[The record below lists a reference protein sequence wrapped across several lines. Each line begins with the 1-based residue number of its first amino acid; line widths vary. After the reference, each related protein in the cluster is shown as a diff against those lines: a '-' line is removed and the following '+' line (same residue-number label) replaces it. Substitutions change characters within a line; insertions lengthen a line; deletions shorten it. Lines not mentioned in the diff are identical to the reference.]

1 VIVSIIHVMSDKAS
15 IIKEAQKYL
24 AHGQVDKAISEWEK
38 LIKESPDGNTY
49 NIVGDLYL
57 RKGDKAEAIDS
68 FHKAADFFR
77 REGFSL
83 KALALYKKILNL
95 NPGDAI
101 SLLALGELNESKG
114 LTTDAIRFYLAAA
127 DTLSKEGNKEKLLE
141 IYEKILALSP
151 ANIPLR
157 SKVAE
162 IYLKEGLIS
171 EAVKQCLHIARLYGE
186 KGEAERAIEFYR
198 KTLGTQPLNREAI
211 LELNSLYERT
221 GNLDQAIEQMK
232 EAASLF
238 PQDSDILLRFA
249 ELCIAGGMFEEAREY
264 LGQIVEQEPGNIR
277 ARRLLGDIYAKEG
290 DREKAW
296 SEYLS
301 VLDEILLDENYEDAI
316 KLLESFR
323 DIDQVET
330 GKRLVSLYI
339 QLGDSP
345 HVVREL
351 TALGDV
357 FIGQGKK
364 KEALNCYREALKT
377 APDDDSV
384 KERVLELEK
393 EVGKEHIA
401 VGEKKTSEEAIIE
414 ADIYI
419 RYGLHESARDALE
432 AFAETEPENID
443 LRLRLKDVYSELEDK
458 EKAIGECL
466 ALSELYKKKWD
477 VENSKRMVKE
487 AYEINS
493 EDPRL
498 IGLKMPLPAEE
509 EVVATAPAG
518 PSIEDYSEE
527 IAEADFYSRQGLIDE
542 AREILERLLSLFP
555 ENEEI
560 NRKLSSLG
568 HVAEAEGVLRAEEEE
583 KEPEV
588 PVGEILEVEEIPE
601 PALDSDV
608 MDIFNEFKKG
618 LEKELE
624 EEDYETHYNLGIA
637 YKEMGLIDDAIKEFQ
652 TSRSD
657 PKRFVDSSSM
667 LGICYIEKGVYP
679 LAIDALRNAIEKMED
694 KNESYWVMKYD
705 LAEAYEK
712 NGNLKE
718 ALDLYTEVYGWNSKF
733 RAVSDKIDELK
744 VSAAK
749 GFEQK
754 KPKEKKDRV
763 SYL

>member
-1 VIVSIIHVMSDKAS
+1 MSDKAS

-24 AHGQVDKAISEWEK
+24 ARGQVDKAISEWEK

-49 NIVGDLYL
+49 NIIGDLYL
-57 RKGDKAEAIDS
+57 KKGDKTEAIDS

-77 REGFSL
+77 QEGFSL

-95 NPGDAI
+95 NPGDAR

-151 ANIPLR
+151 SNIPLR
-157 SKVAE
+157 NKVAE

-171 EAVKQCLHIARLYGE
+171 EAVKQYLHIARLYGE
-186 KGEAERAIEFYR
+186 KGETEKAIDFYR
-198 KTLGTQPLNREAI
+198 KTLDTQPLNREAI
-211 LELNSLYERT
+211 LELNGLYERT
-221 GNLDQAIEQMK
+221 GDLARAIEQMK
-232 EAASLF
+232 EAADLF
-238 PQDSDILLRFA
+238 PQDSDILVRFA
-249 ELCIAGGMFEEAREY
+249 ELCIAGGMFAEAREY
-264 LGQIVEQEPGNIR
+264 LGQIIEMEPGNIR
-277 ARRLLGDIYAKEG
+277 ARRLLGDMYVKEG

-296 SEYLS
+296 SEYRS
-301 VLDEILLDENYEDAI
+301 VLDDILLDENYEDAI
-316 KLLESFR
+316 RLLESFK
-323 DIDQVET
+323 DIDRVET
-330 GKRLVSLYI
+330 GKRLVSLHI

-345 HVVREL
+345 RVVQEL
-351 TALGDV
+351 TALGEV

-377 APDDDSV
+377 VPGDDSV
-384 KERVLELEK
+384 KARVLELEK
-393 EVGKEHIA
+393 EVGKEHITI
-401 VGEKKTSEEAIIE
+401 GEKKTSEEAIIE

-419 RYGLHESARDALE
+419 RYGLYENARDALE
-432 AFAETEPENID
+432 AFIETEPENMD
-443 LRLRLKDVYSELEDK
+443 LRLRLKDIYSETGDK
-458 EKAIGECL
+458 GKAIGECL

-477 VENSKRMVKE
+477 VENSKRMIKE
-487 AYEINS
+487 ACEINP

-498 IGLKMPLPAEE
+498 IGIKVTLPPEE
-509 EVVATAPAG
+509 EVVVAAPGG

-527 IAEADFYSRQGLIDE
+527 IAEADFYSRQGLLDE
-542 AREILERLLSLFP
+542 AREILERLRNLFP

-560 NRKLSSLG
+560 SRKLSSLD
-568 HVAEAEGVLRAEEEE
+568 HMAEGEEEIVRAEEAE

-588 PVGEILEVEEIPE
+588 PGTEVLEIEEVPE

-652 TSRSD
+652 TSRND
-657 PKRFVDSSSM
+657 PKRLVDSSSM
-667 LGICYIEKGVYP
+667 LGICYIEKGMCP
-679 LAIDALRNAIEKMED
+679 LAIDVLRNAIERMED
-694 KNESYWVMKYD
+694 RNESYWVMKYD
-705 LAEAYEK
+705 LAEAFEK

-718 ALDLYTEVYGWNSKF
+718 ALDLYTGVYGWNSKF

-749 GFEQK
+749 GSEQK
-754 KPKEKKDRV
+754 KRKEKKDRV

>member
-1 VIVSIIHVMSDKAS
+1 MSDKAS

-24 AHGQVDKAISEWEK
+24 ARGQVDKAISEWEK

-49 NIVGDLYL
+49 NIIGDLYL
-57 RKGDKAEAIDS
+57 KKGDRTEAIDL

-77 REGFSL
+77 QEGFSL
-83 KALALYKKILNL
+83 KALALYKKILNV
-95 NPGDAI
+95 NPGDAG
-101 SLLALGELNESKG
+101 SLFALGDLNESKG
-114 LTTDAIRFYLAAA
+114 LTTDAIKFYLAAA

-151 ANIPLR
+151 SNIPLR
-157 SKVAE
+157 NKVAE
-162 IYLKEGLIS
+162 TYLKEGLMS
-171 EAVKQCLHIARLYGE
+171 EAVKQYLHIARLYGE
-186 KGEAERAIEFYR
+186 KGETEKAIGFYR
-198 KTLGTQPLNREAI
+198 KTLDTQPLNREAI

-221 GNLDQAIEQMK
+221 GNLAQAFDQMK
-232 EAASLF
+232 EAVNLF
-238 PQDSDILLRFA
+238 PQDSGILFRFA
-249 ELCIAGGMFEEAREY
+249 ELSVAGGMLGEAKEC
-264 LGQIVEQEPGNIR
+264 LGQMIGLEPGNIR
-277 ARRLLGDIYAKEG
+277 ARRLLGDIYVKAG

-296 SEYLS
+296 SEYRS
-301 VLDEILLDENYEDAI
+301 VLDDILLDENYEDAI
-316 KLLESFR
+316 NLLQSFKN
-323 DIDQVET
+323 IDPVET

-357 FIGQGKK
+357 FIGQGRK

-377 APDDDSV
+377 VPGDDSV
-384 KERVLELEK
+384 KARALDLEK
-393 EVGKEHIA
+393 EIAKEHIK

-419 RYGLHESARDALE
+419 RYGLYEDARDALE
-432 AFAETEPENID
+432 PFAETEPENMD
-443 LRLRLKDVYSELEDK
+443 LRLKLKDVYSETGDK
-458 EKAIGECL
+458 EKVIGEYL

-477 VENSKRMVKE
+477 VENSKRMIKE
-487 AYEINS
+487 AYAINP
-493 EDPRL
+493 EDRRL
-498 IGLKMPLPAEE
+498 IELKAALPAEE
-509 EVVATAPAG
+509 EVVAAAPAG
-518 PSIEDYSEE
+518 PSIEDYGEE
-527 IAEADFYSRQGLIDE
+527 IAEADFYSRQGLFDE
-542 AREILERLLSLFP
+542 AREILERLRNLFP

-560 NRKLSSLG
+560 SRKLSSLDHIVEG
-568 HVAEAEGVLRAEEEE
+568 EEEIIHAEEAEKEVQVPGAEL
-583 KEPEV
+583 
-588 PVGEILEVEEIPE
+588 LEVEEIPE

-618 LEKELE
+618 LESELE

-652 TSRSD
+652 TSRKD

-667 LGICYIEKGVYP
+667 LGICYIEKGTYP
-679 LAIDALRNAIEKMED
+679 LAIDALRTAIEKMED
-694 KNESYWVMKYD
+694 RNEPYWVMKYD
-705 LAEAYEK
+705 LAEAHEK
-712 NGNLKE
+712 NGNFNE
-718 ALDLYTEVYGWNSKF
+718 ALGLYTEVYGWNSKF
-733 RAVSDKIDELK
+733 RSVSDKIDELK
-744 VSAAK
+744 VSAAR

>member
-1 VIVSIIHVMSDKAS
+1 MSDKAS

-24 AHGQVDKAISEWEK
+24 ARGQVDKAISEWEK
-38 LIKESPDGNTY
+38 LIKESPDGNTH
-49 NIVGDLYL
+49 NIIGDLYL
-57 RKGDKAEAIDS
+57 KKGDRAEAIDS

-77 REGFSL
+77 QEGFSL

-95 NPGDAI
+95 NPGDAR

-114 LTTDAIRFYLAAA
+114 LTTDATRFYLAAA

-151 ANIPLR
+151 SNVPLR
-157 SKVAE
+157 NKVAE
-162 IYLKEGLIS
+162 TYLKEGLIS
-171 EAVKQCLHIARLYGE
+171 EAVKQYLHIARLYGE
-186 KGEAERAIEFYR
+186 KGETEKAIDFYR
-198 KTLGTQPLNREAI
+198 KTLDTQPLNREAI
-211 LELNSLYERT
+211 LELNGLYERI
-221 GNLDQAIEQMK
+221 GNLAQAIEQMK
-232 EAASLF
+232 EAADLF
-238 PQDSDILLRFA
+238 PQDADILVRSA
-249 ELCIAGGMFEEAREY
+249 ELSVAGAMFAEAREY
-264 LGQIVEQEPGNIR
+264 LGRIIEMEPGNIR
-277 ARRLLGDIYAKEG
+277 ARRLLGDMYVKEG
-290 DREKAW
+290 AREKAW
-296 SEYLS
+296 SEYRS
-301 VLDEILLDENYEDAI
+301 VLDDILLEENYEDAI
-316 KLLESFR
+316 RLLESFR
-323 DIDQVET
+323 DIDRVET

-339 QLGDSP
+339 QMGDSP
-345 HVVREL
+345 LVVQEL
-351 TALGDV
+351 TALGEV

-377 APDDDSV
+377 VPGDDSM
-384 KERVLELEK
+384 KARVVELEK

-401 VGEKKTSEEAIIE
+401 IGEKKTSEEAIIE

-419 RYGLHESARDALE
+419 KYGLHENARDALE
-432 AFAETEPENID
+432 PFIETEPENTD
-443 LRLRLKDVYSELEDK
+443 LRLRLKDIYTETGDK
-458 EKAIGECL
+458 EKAVGECL

-477 VENSKRMVKE
+477 VENSKRMIKE
-487 AYEINS
+487 AYEINP

-498 IGLKMPLPAEE
+498 IGIKVPLQPEE
-509 EVVATAPAG
+509 EVVMTAPGG
-518 PSIEDYSEE
+518 PSIEDYNEE
-527 IAEADFYSRQGLIDE
+527 IAEADFYSRQGLLDE
-542 AREILERLLSLFP
+542 AREILERLRNLFP

-560 NRKLSSLG
+560 SRKLASLDHMAEG
-568 HVAEAEGVLRAEEEE
+568 EEEIVRVEETGKEPVVPEAEV
-583 KEPEV
+583 
-588 PVGEILEVEEIPE
+588 LEVEEVPE

-652 TSRSD
+652 TSRND
-657 PKRFVDSSSM
+657 PKRFVDSSNM
-667 LGICYIEKGVYP
+667 LGICYIEKGMYP
-679 LAIDALRNAIEKMED
+679 LAIDVLRNAIEKMED
-694 KNESYWVMKYD
+694 RNESYWVMKYD

-712 NGNLKE
+712 NGDLKE
-718 ALDLYTEVYGWNSKF
+718 ALNFYTEVYGWNSKF

-754 KPKEKKDRV
+754 KPKGKKDRV

>member
-1 VIVSIIHVMSDKAS
+1 MSDKAS

-24 AHGQVDKAISEWEK
+24 ARGQVDKAISEWEK
-38 LIKESPDGNTY
+38 LIKESPDGNTH
-49 NIVGDLYL
+49 NIIGDLYL
-57 RKGDKAEAIDS
+57 KKGDKTEAIDS

-77 REGFSL
+77 QEGFSL

-95 NPGDAI
+95 NPGDAR

-151 ANIPLR
+151 SNIPLR
-157 SKVAE
+157 NKVAE

-171 EAVKQCLHIARLYGE
+171 EAVKQYLHIARLYGE
-186 KGEAERAIEFYR
+186 KGETEKAIDFYR
-198 KTLGTQPLNREAI
+198 KTLDTQPLNREAI
-211 LELNSLYERT
+211 LELNGLYERT
-221 GNLDQAIEQMK
+221 GNLARAIEQMK
-232 EAASLF
+232 EAAGLF
-238 PQDSDILLRFA
+238 PQDSDILVRFA
-249 ELCIAGGMFEEAREY
+249 ELCIAGGMFAEAREY
-264 LGQIVEQEPGNIR
+264 LAQIIEMEPGNIR
-277 ARRLLGDIYAKEG
+277 ARRLLGDMYVKEG

-296 SEYLS
+296 SEYRS
-301 VLDEILLDENYEDAI
+301 VLDDILLDENYEDAI
-316 KLLESFR
+316 RLLESFK
-323 DIDQVET
+323 DIDRVET

-345 HVVREL
+345 RVVQEL
-351 TALGDV
+351 TALGEV

-377 APDDDSV
+377 VPGDDSV
-384 KERVLELEK
+384 KARVLELEK
-393 EVGKEHIA
+393 EVGKEHITI
-401 VGEKKTSEEAIIE
+401 GEKKTSEEAIIE

-419 RYGLHESARDALE
+419 RYGLYENARDALE
-432 AFAETEPENID
+432 AFIETEPENMD
-443 LRLRLKDVYSELEDK
+443 LRLRLKDIYSETGDK
-458 EKAIGECL
+458 GKAIGECL

-477 VENSKRMVKE
+477 VENSKRMIKE
-487 AYEINS
+487 ACEINP

-498 IGLKMPLPAEE
+498 IGIKVPLPPEE
-509 EVVATAPAG
+509 EVVVTVPGG

-527 IAEADFYSRQGLIDE
+527 IAEADFYSRQGLLDE
-542 AREILERLLSLFP
+542 AREILERLRNLFP
-555 ENEEI
+555 GNEEI
-560 NRKLSSLG
+560 SRKLSSLD
-568 HVAEAEGVLRAEEEE
+568 HMAEGEQEIVRAEEAE

-588 PVGEILEVEEIPE
+588 PGTEVLEVEEVPE

-652 TSRSD
+652 TSRND
-657 PKRFVDSSSM
+657 PKRLVDSSSM
-667 LGICYIEKGVYP
+667 LGICYIEKGMYP
-679 LAIDALRNAIEKMED
+679 LAVDVLRNAVERMED
-694 KNESYWVMKYD
+694 RNESYWVMKYD
-705 LAEAYEK
+705 LAEAFEK

-733 RAVSDKIDELK
+733 RVVSDKIDELK

-749 GFEQK
+749 GSEQK
-754 KPKEKKDRV
+754 KRKEKKDRV

>member
-1 VIVSIIHVMSDKAS
+1 MSDKAS

-77 REGFSL
+77 QEGFSL
-83 KALALYKKILNL
+83 KALALYKKILNI

-151 ANIPLR
+151 SNIPLR

-171 EAVKQCLHIARLYGE
+171 EAVKQYLHIARLYGE
-186 KGEAERAIEFYR
+186 KGEAEKAVEFYR

-221 GNLDQAIEQMK
+221 GNPDQAIEQMK
-232 EAASLF
+232 EAVSLF

-249 ELCIAGGMFEEAREY
+249 ELCIAGGMFEEAREN

-277 ARRLLGDIYAKEG
+277 ARRLLGDIYVKEG

-323 DIDQVET
+323 DIDRVET

-345 HVVREL
+345 LVVQEL

-377 APDDDSV
+377 APGDDSV

-419 RYGLHESARDALE
+419 RYGLYENARDALE
-432 AFAETEPENID
+432 PFAETEPENTN
-443 LRLRLKDVYSELEDK
+443 LRHRLKDVYSELGDK
-458 EKAIGECL
+458 EKAVGECL
-466 ALSELYKKKWD
+466 ALSEFYKKKWD

-487 AYEINS
+487 AYEINP

-498 IGLKMPLPAEE
+498 IGLNVPLPAE

-542 AREILERLLSLFP
+542 AREILERLRSLFP

-560 NRKLSSLG
+560 NRKLSSLD
-568 HVAEAEGVLRAEEEE
+568 HVAEAEGGVLRAEEEE

-588 PVGEILEVEEIPE
+588 PAGEVLEVEEVPE

-652 TSRSD
+652 TSRKD
-657 PKRFVDSSSM
+657 PRRFVDSSSM

-679 LAIDALRNAIEKMED
+679 LAIDALRSAIEKMED
-694 KNESYWVMKYD
+694 RNESYWVMKYD
-705 LAEAYEK
+705 LAEACEK
-712 NGNLKE
+712 NGDLKE
-718 ALDLYTEVYGWNSKF
+718 ALNFYTEVYGWNSKF

-749 GFEQK
+749 GFDQK

>member
-1 VIVSIIHVMSDKAS
+1 MSDKAS

-24 AHGQVDKAISEWEK
+24 ARGQVDKAISEWEK
-38 LIKESPDGNTY
+38 LIRESPDGNTY
-49 NIVGDLYL
+49 NIIGDLYL
-57 RKGDKAEAIDS
+57 KKGDRTEAIDS
-68 FHKAADFFR
+68 FHRAADFFR
-77 REGFSL
+77 QEGFSL
-83 KALALYKKILNL
+83 KALALYKKILNV
-95 NPGDAI
+95 NPGDAR

-151 ANIPLR
+151 SNIPLR

-171 EAVKQCLHIARLYGE
+171 ETVKQYLHIARLYGE
-186 KGEAERAIEFYR
+186 KGETEKTVDFYR
-198 KTLGTQPLNREAI
+198 KTLEAQPLNREAI

-221 GNLDQAIEQMK
+221 GNLTQAIEQMK
-232 EAASLF
+232 EAAHLF

-249 ELCIAGGMFEEAREY
+249 ELGIAGGMFAEAREY
-264 LGQIVEQEPGNIR
+264 LGKIIELEPANIR
-277 ARRLLGDIYAKEG
+277 ARRLLGDLYVKEG

-296 SEYLS
+296 PEYLS

-316 KLLESFR
+316 KLLESFK
-323 DIDQVET
+323 DIDRVET

-345 HVVREL
+345 RVIQEL

-377 APDDDSV
+377 APGDDSV
-384 KERVLELEK
+384 KARALELEK
-393 EVGKEHIA
+393 EVGKEHIT

-419 RYGLHESARDALE
+419 RYGLYENAKDAIE
-432 AFAETEPENID
+432 AFIEMEPENID
-443 LRLRLKDVYSELEDK
+443 LRLRLKDVYSETGDK
-458 EKAIGECL
+458 GKAIGECL
-466 ALSELYKKKWD
+466 ALSELYEKKGD
-477 VENSKRMVKE
+477 VADSRRMIKE
-487 AYEINS
+487 AYEINPG
-493 EDPRL
+493 DPRL
-498 IGLKMPLPAEE
+498 IGLKATVPPEE
-509 EVVATAPAG
+509 EVVVTAPGG

-527 IAEADFYSRQGLIDE
+527 IAEADFYSRQGLLDE
-542 AREILERLLSLFP
+542 AREILERLRNLFP

-560 NRKLSSLG
+560 SRKLSSLD
-568 HVAEAEGVLRAEEEE
+568 HIAEGEEEIVRAEEAE
-583 KEPEV
+583 KEPAVPGGEV
-588 PVGEILEVEEIPE
+588 LEVEEVPE

-652 TSRSD
+652 TSRND

-667 LGICYIEKGVYP
+667 LGICYIEKGLYP
-679 LAIDALRNAIEKMED
+679 LAVDALRNAIEKMED
-694 KNESYWVMKYD
+694 RNESYWVMKYD
-705 LAEAYEK
+705 LAEACEK

-718 ALDLYTEVYGWNSKF
+718 ALNLYTEVYGWNSKF

-749 GFEQK
+749 GFERK